1 MAGREISESRRV
13 WLTEELAVW
22 RKAEILGDDQ
32 ATQIES
38 LYETHGQ
45 SAQRR
50 TSRAMFTLMGVAA
63 FLVGLAVLLLIGYN
77 WDGMPRPAKVATV
90 FVVVLDTYGAAF
102 WTRYVRRAHLP
113 SELLFFLACIF
124 YGSGIWLIAQAF
136 HIQSHWPNG
145 FWIWAIGVLPFALCL
160 DTLLLHALFV
170 ALLAIWVGAEVIGF
184 PERIGW
190 GFTVNGAYTLPLL
203 VLPGMLWAYAKRSP
217 LAIALYVPLAVWW
230 VVLQPVAW
238 QATEQ
243 SVYVVG
249 AVGAALLLLAEAHR
263 PGDPMGVPFRFWGT
277 AVSAGVLVPLSFADV
292 IYELQFPHGSGAVTA
307 LTICILGGIGVV
319 ALAVFRSARSVPR
332 DSDQGGLAAF
342 AARQWFPVMM
352 LALMAFLAIWNSNVT
367 HAEPRYYHGGFDRWT
382 PAVLLPTLMT
392 NIALIALA
400 IHLIRVG
407 LNEDRGR
414 PFTFGVLLFL
424 LWAVL
429 RYVDLFAGVGGMLGS
444 AVMFLIC
451 GVALFAVARFWQ
463 GRKETPHV

>member
-63 FLVGLAVLLLIGYN
+63 FLVGLAVLLLIVYN

-249 AVGAALLLLAEAHR
+249 AVGAALLLSAETAVPQKR
-263 PGDPMGVPFRFWGT
+263 NGTPMGSPGRC
-277 AVSAGVLVPLSFADV
+277 ASAKS
-292 IYELQFPHGSGAVTA
+292 SK
-307 LTICILGGIGVV
+307 
-319 ALAVFRSARSVPR
+319 
-332 DSDQGGLAAF
+332 AAP
-342 AARQWFPVMM
+342 AA
-352 LALMAFLAIWNSNVT
+352 
-367 HAEPRYYHGGFDRWT
+367 
-382 PAVLLPTLMT
+382 PTT
-392 NIALIALA
+392 
-400 IHLIRVG
+400 
-407 LNEDRGR
+407 
-414 PFTFGVLLFL
+414 
-424 LWAVL
+424 
-429 RYVDLFAGVGGMLGS
+429 
-444 AVMFLIC
+444 
-451 GVALFAVARFWQ
+451 
-463 GRKETPHV
+463 